1 MFFVFSGQEGRKGW
15 LASYTCLGRGWGG
28 GGGLFVYWINTV
40 ISLSLDCHLNKV
52 SVTWCTDD
60 DDNDDDDDDDEQTY
74 CLSTEDDNQLPVCFI
89 ATLYQA
95 KMFIVEGHWQLKVT
109 SSWVTQQ
116 TKQSFQNT
124 TMTIIP
130 FRHLNL
136 QVRHG
141 VSNMFTNF
149 EHLPWVRYWNA
160 LWAVKWII

>member
-1 MFFVFSGQEGRKGW
+1 MFFFFFSGQEGRKGW
-15 LASYTCLGRGWGG
+15 WASYTCLGRGVGG
-28 GGGLFVYWINTV
+28 RLFVYWINTM
-40 ISLSLDCHLNKV
+40 ICLSLDCHLNKV
-52 SVTWCTDD
+52 NVTWCTDD
-60 DDNDDDDDDDEQTY
+60 DDDDDDDQ
-74 CLSTEDDNQLPVCFI
+74 LSVNWRWQPTSCMFHC
-89 ATLYQA
+89 

-109 SSWVTQQ
+109 SWVTQQ

-149 EHLPWVRYWNA
+149 ERLPWVRYWNA